1 MKKKVNKNENQHEE
15 SYKILEAPYEPLIN
29 YRGLKFSTKKDLFI
43 YKDQNF
49 VNNNLKWMRVQTFKL
64 YYDKKYY
71 IQCLYIQNINSINK
85 REVIFYSQNF
95 DTNLETILPFLVD
108 LSNHLKINIITYEY
122 NNKEKESMNYLDVN
136 ILFNY
141 LNKVLFVQSIILLG
155 LSVGNKINMNIILSK
170 TNLYPKTKI
179 KGIILMSPTWVYNLA
194 NLKNMK
200 TSEKIKA
207 ELDKFIKNVNLY
219 NIPVFIIHG
228 KKDKNVKY
236 FLSISFS
243 QQIKKKS
250 EWFPKEGTHLD
261 IIKKHRK
268 KLLIKLKEFL
278 KDNNLLKKSEND
290 TKILSKI
297 KNSNFNQ
304 NNYNSQKINSSINN
318 NVDMSFDNNKN
329 IEIIKNNENNNND
342 ENDNNPIYTVC
353 KPKIKNENDISVNQT
368 FSEAIINE
376 DSLNNQSFK
385 NQDMTLNPDINN
397 MDVTLNGEIDITICE
412 NTIEYENDNANMTD
426 VSFLPGDIIP
436 TIIKKTNNKNISNE
450 KIEDE
455 VSFMSFHK

>member
-1 MKKKVNKNENQHEE
+1 
-15 SYKILEAPYEPLIN
+15 
-29 YRGLKFSTKKDLFI
+29 
-43 YKDQNF
+43 
-49 VNNNLKWMRVQTFKL
+49 MRVQTFKL

-108 LSNHLKINIITYEY
+108 LSNYLKINIITYEY

-412 NTIEYENDNANMTD
+412 NTIEYENDNVNMTD

>member
-1 MKKKVNKNENQHEE
+1 
-15 SYKILEAPYEPLIN
+15 
-29 YRGLKFSTKKDLFI
+29 
-43 YKDQNF
+43 
-49 VNNNLKWMRVQTFKL
+49 MRVQTFKL

-108 LSNHLKINIITYEY
+108 LSNYLKINIITYEY

-412 NTIEYENDNANMTD
+412 NTIEYENDNVNMTD

-450 KIEDE
+450 KMEDE